1 MFAPN
6 YIFFFFS
13 LFGTFSL
20 FAFNGNDVIDDE
32 EELGGVGEPTRWR
45 A

>member
-1 MFAPN
+1 MSAPN
-6 YIFFFFS
+6 YTFSSFFF
-13 LFGTFSL
+13 FGTFSL
-20 FAFNGNDVIDDE
+20 LAFNGNDVIDDE